1 MIEILIFLKEEAD
14 KSNGIEN
21 ITEEQQK
28 EIKKKLEKHFKGSGI
43 VDYYL
48 IIREQVET
56 AERMIQLSNG
66 IYDNETLEKIY
77 NMALASKT
85 LSEIKRPKSKK
96 IIAER
101 NLEGK
106 IDIFYMADTEK
117 LTLNE
122 IRKLLV
128 KYYNKN
134 SDWFF

>member
-1 MIEILIFLKEEAD
+1 MTEILTFLKEEVD
-14 KSNGIEN
+14 KSSGIEN

-28 EIKKKLEKHFKGSGI
+28 EIKKKLEKRFKGSGI

-56 AERMIQLSNG
+56 VERMIQLSNG
-66 IYDNETLEKIY
+66 VYDIETLEKLY

-85 LSEIKRPKSKK
+85 LSQIKRPKSEK
-96 IIAER
+96 IIAKK

-106 IDIFYMADTEK
+106 IDVLYMADAEK

-122 IRKLLV
+122 IRKLIT
-128 KYYNKN
+128 KHYSKN
-134 SDWFF
+134 DD

>member
-1 MIEILIFLKEEAD
+1 MIEILTFLKEEAD

-43 VDYYL
+43 IDYYL
-48 IIREQVET
+48 IIREQFEN

-66 IYDNETLEKIY
+66 VYDIETLEKIY

-85 LSEIKRPKSKK
+85 LSQIKRPKSEK
-96 IIAER
+96 IIAEK

-106 IDIFYMADTEK
+106 INVIYMTDTEK
-117 LTLNE
+117 LALNE
-122 IRKLLV
+122 IRKLIV
-128 KYYNKN
+128 KHY
-134 SDWFF
+134 SRIE

>member
-1 MIEILIFLKEEAD
+1 MIEILTFLKEEAD

-43 VDYYL
+43 IDHYL

-56 AERMIQLSNG
+56 VERIIQLSNG
-66 IYDNETLEKIY
+66 VYDIEILEKLY
-77 NMALASKT
+77 NMAMASKT
-85 LSEIKRPKSKK
+85 LSEIKRPKSEE
-96 IIAER
+96 IITEK

-106 IDIFYMADTEK
+106 IDVFYMADTEK

-122 IRKLLV
+122 IRKLIT
-128 KYYNKN
+128 KHYSKN
-134 SDWFF
+134 SD

>member
-1 MIEILIFLKEEAD
+1 MIEILTFLKEEAD

-43 VDYYL
+43 IDHYL

-66 IYDNETLEKIY
+66 VYDIETLEKIY

-85 LSEIKRPKSKK
+85 LSQIKRLKREK
-96 IIAER
+96 IIAEK
-101 NLEGK
+101 NSSGK
-106 IDIFYMADTEK
+106 IDVFYMADTEK

-122 IRKLLV
+122 IRKLIT
-128 KYYNKN
+128 KHYSKN
-134 SDWFF
+134 SD

>member
-1 MIEILIFLKEEAD
+1 MTEILTFLKEEAN

-56 AERMIQLSNG
+56 VERMIQLSNG
-66 IYDNETLEKIY
+66 VY

-85 LSEIKRPKSKK
+85 LSQIKRPRKEQ
-96 IIAER
+96 IIAKK
-101 NLEGK
+101 NLKGK
-106 IDIFYMADTEK
+106 FDVFYMADAEK
-117 LTLNE
+117 LTFNE
-122 IRKLLV
+122 IRKLIT
-128 KYYNKN
+128 KHYSKN
-134 SDWFF
+134 SD

>member
-1 MIEILIFLKEEAD
+1 MIEILTFLKEEID

-43 VDYYL
+43 IDYYL

-56 AERMIQLSNG
+56 VERIIQLSNG
-66 IYDNETLEKIY
+66 VYDIEILEKLY
-77 NMALASKT
+77 NMAMASKT
-85 LSEIKRPKSKK
+85 LSEIKRPKSEE
-96 IIAER
+96 IITEK

-106 IDIFYMADTEK
+106 IDVFYMADTEK

-122 IRKLLV
+122 IRKLIT
-128 KYYNKN
+128 KHYSKN
-134 SDWFF
+134 SD

>member
-1 MIEILIFLKEEAD
+1 MIEILTFLKEEVD

-43 VDYYL
+43 IDYYL

-56 AERMIQLSNG
+56 VERMIQLSNG
-66 IYDNETLEKIY
+66 VYDIETLEKLY
-77 NMALASKT
+77 NMAMASKT
-85 LSEIKRPKSKK
+85 LSQIKRSKTEQ
-96 IIAER
+96 IIAEK

-106 IDIFYMADTEK
+106 SDVFYMNGMEK
-117 LTLNE
+117 LALNE

-128 KYYNKN
+128 KHYSRIK
-134 SDWFF
+134 

>member
-1 MIEILIFLKEEAD
+1 MTEILTFLKEEAD

-43 VDYYL
+43 IDYYL

-56 AERMIQLSNG
+56 VERMIRLSNG
-66 IYDNETLEKIY
+66 VYGIEIFEKIY

-85 LSEIKRPKSKK
+85 LSQIKRPKSEK
-96 IIAER
+96 IIAEK

-106 IDIFYMADTEK
+106 RDIFYITDTEK
-117 LTLNE
+117 IALNE
-122 IRKLLV
+122 IRKLIT
-128 KYYNKN
+128 KHYSKIE
-134 SDWFF
+134 

>member
-1 MIEILIFLKEEAD
+1 MIEILKFLKEEAD

-43 VDYYL
+43 IDYYL

-56 AERMIQLSNG
+56 AKRIIHLSNG
-66 IYDNETLEKIY
+66 VYDIETLEKLY

-85 LSEIKRPKSKK
+85 LSQIKRPKSEK
-96 IIAER
+96 IIAKKNSAGE
-101 NLEGK
+101 
-106 IDIFYMADTEK
+106 IDVFYMADAEK

-122 IRKLLV
+122 IRKLITRH
-128 KYYNKN
+128 YSEN
-134 SDWFF
+134 SD